1 MGHRKQTHCVQGHA
15 FTKENTYIERRRNN
29 HRRCRACALAD
40 NKFWDVYKR
49 GPQHAP
55 KKKKRR

>member
-1 MGHRKQTHCVQGHA
+1 MGHRTQTHCIHGHK
-15 FTKENTYIERRRNN
+15 FTRENTYIERTRNN
-29 HRRCRACALAD
+29 RRRCRACALAD
-40 NKFWDVYKR
+40 NKYWDTYKR

>member
-1 MGHRKQTHCVQGHA
+1 MGHRAQTHCVNGHP
-15 FTKENTYIERRRNN
+15 FTPENTYITRRT
-29 HRRCRACALAD
+29 CALAD
-40 NKFWDVYKR
+40 NKYWDVYKR